1 MAPEVRPAPISI
13 ADRGGRIGTTVY
25 LLIVILIAD
34 AEGPGGGQVHGSAAL
49 IYLAILGT
57 ASIGLLSR
65 AWLMGTRFDDHGIRV
80 RKYFSTRRFGWPEV
94 SHFAD
99 GGWIND
105 GDDQRW
111 VLDIVLRD
119 GRTVTTGATSSG
131 KTARPRQ
138 LAAIRQAAARYGIP
152 AELTGEAVTEE
163 RPVGLHPDPGG
174 QPGLRRHRV
183 VAVAPARSRPR
194 RTLRESGA
202 RRGVVAAAGDGG
214 AVARRRFPGQAG
226 RGLVRRHFC
235 PGRHHS
241 GLGRPAGLA
250 GRHGRHFRY
259 CLFGGGI
266 CAERRRGVAGHGAV
280 LPEDR
285 PGEPGGG
292 RECRP
297 RGTAG
302 PAHALIMAGHGFGG
316 PGGGDGAWQQ
326 GVGTR

>member
-174 QPGLRRHRV
+174 QPGLRRWEGTEWSPWLRPDPGRGAASGKPAPAEVWSPLPGTEEQWHGAGSQARRAGAWSAAIFALAV
-183 VAVAPARSRPR
+183 IILAWAGLLAWRDGTGGIFGIVFSVGVFALSAAVASLGMVQYYRKIARASQ
-194 RTLRESGA
+194 
-202 RRGVVAAAGDGG
+202 AAAGN
-214 AVARRRFPGQAG
+214 
-226 RGLVRRHFC
+226 
-235 PGRHHS
+235 
-241 GLGRPAGLA
+241 
-250 GRHGRHFRY
+250 
-259 CLFGGGI
+259 
-266 CAERRRGVAGHGAV
+266 AGHG
-280 LPEDR
+280 E
-285 PGEPGGG
+285 
-292 RECRP
+292 
-297 RGTAG
+297 
-302 PAHALIMAGHGFGG
+302 
-316 PGGGDGAWQQ
+316 QQ
-326 GVGTR
+326 GQPTR